1 MRAPR
6 LPLLAVLTVVLAAA
20 LVRIG
25 LAAPVPPDQPVET
38 IKVLLSDD
46 TFAAAQTVGGPVAG
60 WSAWSQREA
69 TRPLF
74 FTATTPNLGGAGS
87 LGLAGTANSSTHGC
101 WIKNVAGIQPGHW
114 YRFRADY
121 TCDLVPWPRQQVLA
135 RLDWRDSKGGRTSQP
150 EYVPEMTPSVKG
162 WQRAGGLFKAP
173 EEAVAVNLELY
184 LSYCPQGRVWWD
196 DIRLE
201 EVKDPGSRMVRVAT
215 VNCYPE
221 NTENSTASV
230 EQFCRQVEEAG
241 KKGCD
246 IVCLGE
252 GINMVGIKGNPGY
265 DRIAE
270 PIPGPTTNRLG
281 ELARK
286 YHMYIVA
293 ALDEL
298 EGGTVYNTG
307 VLIDRSGN
315 VAGRYHKVYLPREE
329 IEGGATPGNSYPV
342 FDTDFGRIGIMICW
356 DVQYVDPARAL
367 AVQGAEI
374 VFLPI
379 WDGVGT
385 LIRARA
391 IENQVYLVDCIYGG
405 EPSRIFDPWGNVIA
419 EASDRPGIGVADID
433 LNAARPDPWLGDMH
447 LRFLRERR
455 ADIQVPALEK

>member
-1 MRAPR
+1 MHAPR
-6 LPLLAVLTVVLAAA
+6 LPLPAVLAVLFTAA
-20 LVRIG
+20 LVRPG
-25 LAAPVPPDQPVET
+25 LAAPVPPDTPVAT

-46 TFAAAQTVGGPVAG
+46 TFPVAAAVDTVAG
-60 WSAWSQREA
+60 WHAWSQREA

-74 FTATTPNLGGAGS
+74 FTAETPSLGGAGS
-87 LGLAGTANSSTHGC
+87 LGLAGTANSGTHGG
-101 WIKNVAGIQPGHW
+101 WIKNVPGIQPGHW
-114 YRFRADY
+114 YRFSGDY

-135 RLDWRDSKGGRTSQP
+135 RLDWRDAKGARTAQP
-150 EYVPEMTPSVKG
+150 EYVPEMTPSAKG

-173 EEAVAVNLELY
+173 EGAASVNLELY
-184 LSYCPQGRVWWD
+184 LSYCPQGRAWWD
-196 DIRLE
+196 NIRLE
-201 EVKDPGSRMVRVAT
+201 EVADPGKRMVRVAT
-215 VNCYPE
+215 VNCFPQG
-221 NTENSTASV
+221 TENGTASV
-230 EQFCRQVEEAG
+230 EQFCKLVDEAG

-252 GINMVGIKGNPGY
+252 GINMVGIKGDPKY
-265 DRIAE
+265 DKIAE

-286 YHMYIVA
+286 HHMYIVA

-315 VAGRYHKVYLPREE
+315 VAGRYHKVMLPREE
-329 IEGGATPGNSYPV
+329 IEGGATPGNGYPV

-419 EASDRPGIGVADID
+419 EAGDRPGIGVADID
-433 LNAARPDPWLGDMH
+433 LNAPQPDPWLGDMH

-455 ADIQVPALEK
+455 ADITVPALER